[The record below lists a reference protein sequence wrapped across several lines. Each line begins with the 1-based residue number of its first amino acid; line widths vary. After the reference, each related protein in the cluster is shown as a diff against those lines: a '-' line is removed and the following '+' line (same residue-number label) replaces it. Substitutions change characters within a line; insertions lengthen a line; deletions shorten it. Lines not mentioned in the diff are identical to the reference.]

1 MHENLYF
8 IMPKLRILLV
18 FTNARVKNI
27 STRIRINFEP
37 QYSLTSKSIR
47 NIRHSLHIIFTNTK
61 IKNIFSLIIIDTRD
75 RNIIG
80 QQ

>member
-1 MHENLYF
+1 MLEYLYST
-8 IMPKLRILLV
+8 MPKLRILSV

-47 NIRHSLHIIFTNTK
+47 NIRHSLHIILTNTR
-61 IKNIFSLIIIDTRD
+61 IESIFS
-75 RNIIG
+75 
-80 QQ
+80 